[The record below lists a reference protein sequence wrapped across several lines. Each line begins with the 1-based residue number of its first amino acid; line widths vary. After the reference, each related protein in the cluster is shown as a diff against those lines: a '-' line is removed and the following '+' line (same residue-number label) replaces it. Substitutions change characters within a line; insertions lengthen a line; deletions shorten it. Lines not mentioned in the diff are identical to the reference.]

1 MPALKFKSIG
11 AEKIR
16 GISKEL
22 IDELEELLQCPRS
35 YFSLEISQS
44 IYIKDGDFAPGSP
57 IVEVFWF
64 DRGQELQDKAAKI
77 ITRYMN
83 SIGHKEIDVIFIGLN
98 KNRYYENGE
107 HF

>member
-1 MPALKFKSIG
+1 MPALKFKSIA

-16 GISKEL
+16 IISKKL
-22 IDELEELLQCPRS
+22 IDELEELLKCPRS

-44 IYIKDGDFAPGSP
+44 IYVKDGDFAPGNP
-57 IVEVFWF
+57 VVEVAWF
-64 DRGQELQDKAAKI
+64 DREQELQDKAAKI
-77 ITRYMN
+77 ITRYVN
-83 SIGHKEIDVIFIGLN
+83 SIGINEVDVIFIELN